1 MADDNRTRDLR
12 RKSMPGGGEVFSG
25 PLADEALAAVG
36 ARAMTMDHTI
46 LVSED
51 FDPNDPE
58 DQALYAHERHHL
70 NQSGGAHEH
79 GGGKDAEEHAAR
91 AVEKMVLHRSAA
103 GEDLSSILADVD
115 QGRIGDPTE
124 SGGPAEAH
132 GTDGNDPLAAYRK
145 LRAHGWTHDTIV
157 RMLAD
162 NVMQELRRSEG
173 DRSERGPLK
182 PSTI

>member
-1 MADDNRTRDLR
+1 MPIAERDFG
-12 RKSMPGGGEVFSG
+12 SMP
-25 PLADEALAAVG
+25 ALRTA
-36 ARAMTMDHTI
+36 
-46 LVSED
+46 S
-51 FDPNDPE
+51 
-58 DQALYAHERHHL
+58 
-70 NQSGGAHEH
+70 
-79 GGGKDAEEHAAR
+79 R